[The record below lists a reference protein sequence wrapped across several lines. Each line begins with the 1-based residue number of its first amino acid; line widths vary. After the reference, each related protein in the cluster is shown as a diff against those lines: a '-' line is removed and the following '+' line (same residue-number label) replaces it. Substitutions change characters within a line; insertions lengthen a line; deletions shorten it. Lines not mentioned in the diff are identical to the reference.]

1 MDQSERYRRL
11 AGLVL
16 LVIGLAFLAVSVVI
30 VTRRSCDA
38 PHVWPAGSSDS
49 ATAVAQARYVLWG
62 LLLLVVVVLGFI
74 VAALAMVRWSRR
86 FRANLLRRRRPATP
100 YDDIWSMHRLP
111 DEPDE
116 QNAQEVED

>member
-16 LVIGLAFLAVSVVI
+16 LAIGLAFLAVSVVI

-38 PHVWPAGSSDS
+38 PHVWPVGSGDS

-111 DEPDE
+111 DEPDA
-116 QNAQEVED
+116 QDTQEVED

>member
-1 MDQSERYRRL
+1 MDRSKRYRRL

-16 LVIGLAFLAVSVVI
+16 LAIGLAFLAVSVVI

-38 PHVWPAGSSDS
+38 PHVWPAGSNDS
-49 ATAVAQARYVLWG
+49 ATALAQARYILWG

-74 VAALAMVRWSRR
+74 VAALAMVRWSRQ

-111 DEPDE
+111 DETDA
-116 QNAQEVED
+116 QDAQEVED

>member
-16 LVIGLAFLAVSVVI
+16 LVIGLVFLVVCVVI
-30 VTRRSCDA
+30 VTRRSCDV
-38 PHVWPAGSSDS
+38 PNVWPAASGDS

-62 LLLLVVVVLGFI
+62 LLLLVVVVLG
-74 VAALAMVRWSRR
+74 VTATALALVRWSRR
-86 FRANLLRRRRPATP
+86 FRARLLRRRRPAPP
-100 YDDIWSMHRLP
+100 YDDIWRMHRLP

-116 QNAQEVED
+116 QDAQEVEN

>member
-16 LVIGLAFLAVSVVI
+16 LVIGLGFLAVSVVI
-30 VTRRSCDA
+30 VTRRSHDA
-38 PHVWPAGSSDS
+38 PHVWPVGSSDS

-62 LLLLVVVVLGFI
+62 LLLLVMVLLGFI
-74 VAALAMVRWSRR
+74 VAALAMVGWSRR
-86 FRANLLRRRRPATP
+86 FRASLLRRRRPATP
-100 YDDIWSMHRLP
+100 YDDIWRMHRLP

-116 QNAQEVED
+116 QDAQEVED

>member
-16 LVIGLAFLAVSVVI
+16 LAIGLAFLAVSVVI
-30 VTRRSCDA
+30 VTRRSYDA
-38 PHVWPAGSSDS
+38 PHVWPVGSSDS

-62 LLLLVVVVLGFI
+62 LLLLVMVLLGFI

-86 FRANLLRRRRPATP
+86 FRASLLRRRRPATP
-100 YDDIWSMHRLP
+100 YDDIWRMHRLP
-111 DEPDE
+111 DEPHR
-116 QNAQEVED
+116 